1 MITLLNAKN
10 SDLPGIFVRAGWAAT
25 LVVLSVLPG
34 GCTRVLPLETLPEVV
49 SQSGSDAAQTPPV
62 LVAVAEPIPVSIPA
76 PRVPTFE
83 EWLAEFRSEALA
95 RGISVAT
102 LDSAFAGVQ
111 PIERVIELDRQQ
123 PESVLTFE
131 DYLTRVVPERRI
143 NIGREKLAQHRGL
156 LDKVSAQF
164 NVPPRFIVALWGVET
179 DYGRL
184 GGNFSVVASLAT
196 LAYEGRRAALFRS
209 QLLDALHILNSGDVA
224 LSNMRGSWA
233 GAMGQ
238 TQFMPSTFRNYALDF
253 NGDGKRDPWNQLPD
267 VFASAANYLSKIGW
281 VKGETW
287 GREVRVPDNF
297 ESRWVGLEQ
306 RKSLA
311 EWRALGVHR
320 KDGTALAALDM
331 TASLVQPSGPAGRAF
346 LVYDNFRVLMQWN
359 RSTYFGVAVGQL
371 ADALEPVQE
380 RSKRRSAGLKRRAG
394 TGSQ

>member
-1 MITLLNAKN
+1 MITLSNAKN

-25 LVVLSVLPG
+25 LVVLSVLLG
-34 GCTRVLPLETLPEVV
+34 SCTRILALETPLEVV
-49 SQSGSDAAQTPPV
+49 SLADADAVQTPPV
-62 LVAVAEPIPVSIPA
+62 PVAATEPLPMSTPA
-76 PRVPTFE
+76 PSVPSFE
-83 EWLAEFRSEALA
+83 AWLAEFRSEAGA
-95 RGISVAT
+95 AGISAAT
-102 LDSAFAGVQ
+102 LDAAFAGVQ

-209 QLLDALHILNSGDVA
+209 QLLDALRILDSGDVA

-238 TQFMPSTFRNYALDF
+238 TQFMPSTFRNYAVDF

-297 ESRWVGLEQ
+297 ENRWVGLEQ
-306 RKSLA
+306 RKPLA
-311 EWRALGVHR
+311 EWQALGVRR
-320 KDGTALAALDM
+320 KDGAALAALEM

-371 ADALEPVQE
+371 ADAL
-380 RSKRRSAGLKRRAG
+380 AD
-394 TGSQ
+394 